1 LCSILAMANRLWQ
14 RASIRPGELSK
25 DDEVAAGAEGV
36 LPGETATARAAHA
49 SLKGE
54 KRGLARLWPFLGPA
68 FIAAVAYVD
77 PGNFATNISGGAQF
91 GYLLLW
97 VILTSNLM
105 AMLIQSMSAKL
116 GIATGKNL
124 PEVCRERFP
133 KAVTL
138 GLWVQ
143 AEVIAMATDLA
154 EFIGAA
160 LALNLLFGVPL
171 FPAGLMTAVGAFAI
185 LELQRRGFRPLEAAI
200 SALVGVIVVAFAFQM
215 FYAQPEAERIL
226 AGLFTPQ
233 FAGTESV
240 LLAAGILGATVMPHV
255 IYLHSALT
263 QRRVVGRT
271 EEEKKKIFRF
281 ELVDVVIAM
290 AIAGTINASML
301 IMAAALFHANGLN
314 VGDIDFAFE
323 QLKVLEGNT
332 PAILFGV
339 ALLASGFSSSS
350 VGTMAGQVVMQGFI
364 NRRIPLFL
372 RRLITMLPALVVL
385 AIGLNPSRSLVIS
398 QVVLSFG
405 IPFAL
410 IPLLIHCRNR
420 SVMGTL
426 VNRRLT
432 TGIATVVVA
441 LIVSLNV
448 FLLYRTFFG

>member
-1 LCSILAMANRLWQ
+1 MSERGYAERDT
-14 RASIRPGELSK
+14 PELV
-25 DDEVAAGAEGV
+25 EHV
-36 LPGETATARAAHA
+36 LPGESATARAAHA

-54 KRGLARLWPFLGPA
+54 RRGLRGLLPFLGPA
-68 FIAAVAYVD
+68 FVAAVAYVD
-77 PGNFATNISGGAQF
+77 PGNFATNIAAGAQY

-97 VILTSNLM
+97 VILCSNLM
-105 AMLIQSMSAKL
+105 AMLVQSMSAKL
-116 GIATGKNL
+116 GITTGKNL

-133 KAVTL
+133 KAVSL

-160 LALNLLFGVPL
+160 LALNLLFGIPL
-171 FPAGLMTAVGAFAI
+171 FAAGLMTAVGAFMI

-200 SALVGVIVVAFAFQM
+200 SAMVGVIVIAFAFQM
-215 FYAQPEAERIL
+215 FYAQPSGERIL
-226 AGLFTPQ
+226 SGLFTPQ
-233 FAGTESV
+233 FAGTDSV

-271 EEEKKKIFRF
+271 DEEKKKIFRF

-301 IMAAALFHANGLN
+301 IMAAALFYSSGITD
-314 VGDIDFAFE
+314 VGDIDVAFE
-323 QLKVLEGNT
+323 QLGTMVSGNA
-332 PAILFGV
+332 AILFGV

-350 VGTMAGQVVMQGFI
+350 VGTMSGQVVMQGFI
-364 NRRIPLFL
+364 NRRISLWL
-372 RRLITMLPALVVL
+372 RRLITMAPALVVL
-385 AIGLNPSRSLVIS
+385 GIGLNPSRALVIS

-410 IPLLIHCRNR
+410 IPLLIFCRNR
-420 SVMGTL
+420 NIMGVLT
-426 VNRRLT
+426 NHRLT
-432 TGIATVVVA
+432 TAVATVVVT

-448 FLLYRTFFG
+448 FLLYQTFFG

>member
-1 LCSILAMANRLWQ
+1 MSERDTTEIVE
-14 RASIRPGELSK
+14 S
-25 DDEVAAGAEGV
+25 V
-36 LPGETATARAAHA
+36 LPGESATARAAHQ
-49 SLKGE
+49 SLKGDR
-54 KRGLARLWPFLGPA
+54 RGLRGLLPFLGPA

-77 PGNFATNISGGAQF
+77 PGNFATNIAGGAQF

-97 VILTSNLM
+97 VILVSNLM

-133 KAVTL
+133 KPVSVA
-138 GLWVQ
+138 LWVQ
-143 AEVIAMATDLA
+143 AEIIAMATDLA

-160 LALNLLFGVPL
+160 LALNLLFGIPL
-171 FPAGLMTAVGAFAI
+171 FPAGLLTAVGAFGI

-200 SALVGVIVVAFAFQM
+200 SAMVGVIVLAFAFQI
-215 FYAQPEAERIL
+215 FEAQPEGDRIL

-233 FAGTESV
+233 FAGIESV

-301 IMAAALFHANGLN
+301 IMAAALFYTSGVTD
-314 VGDIDFAFE
+314 VGDIDVAFE
-323 QLKVLEGNT
+323 QLRVMVSDNS
-332 PAILFGV
+332 AIIFGV
-339 ALLASGFSSSS
+339 ALLASGFASSSI
-350 VGTMAGQVVMQGFI
+350 GTMAGQVVMQGFI
-364 NRRIPLFL
+364 NRRISLWI
-372 RRLITMLPALVVL
+372 RRLITMSPALVIL
-385 AIGLNPSRSLVIS
+385 AIGVNPSYALVIS

-410 IPLLIHCRNR
+410 IPLLLFCRNR
-420 SVMGTL
+420 GLMGGL
-426 VNRRLT
+426 VNHRLT
-432 TGIATVVVA
+432 TTIATVVVG
-441 LIVSLNV
+441 LIVTLNV
-448 FLLYRTFFG
+448 FLLYQTFFGG

>member
-1 LCSILAMANRLWQ
+1 MSER
-14 RASIRPGELSK
+14 SK
-25 DDEVAAGAEGV
+25 TETTEIVESV
-36 LPGETATARAAHA
+36 LPGESATARAAHQ
-49 SLKGE
+49 SLKGDR
-54 KRGLARLWPFLGPA
+54 RGLARLWPFLGPA

-77 PGNFATNISGGAQF
+77 PGNFATNIAAGAQF

-97 VILTSNLM
+97 VILCSNLM

-133 KAVTL
+133 RPVSL
-138 GLWVQ
+138 GLWIQ
-143 AEVIAMATDLA
+143 AEIIAMATDLA

-171 FPAGLMTAVGAFAI
+171 FSAGLLTAVGAFAI

-200 SALVGVIVVAFAFQM
+200 TGMVGVIVLAFAFQI
-215 FYAQPEAERIL
+215 FEAQPEGERIL

-281 ELVDVVIAM
+281 ELIDVVIAM

-301 IMAAALFHANGLN
+301 IMAAALFYTSGVTD
-314 VGDIDFAFE
+314 VGDIDVAFE
-323 QLKVLEGNT
+323 QLGVQVGST
-332 PAILFGV
+332 SAILFGV

-350 VGTMAGQVVMQGFI
+350 VGTMSGQVVMQGFI
-364 NRRIPLFL
+364 NRRIPLWL
-372 RRLITMLPALVVL
+372 RRLITMTPALIILAVGVNASYALVL
-385 AIGLNPSRSLVIS
+385 S

-410 IPLLIHCRNR
+410 IPLLLFCRNR
-420 SVMGTL
+420 GLMGGL
-426 VNRRLT
+426 VNHRLT
-432 TGIATVVVA
+432 TAVATVVVG
-441 LIVSLNV
+441 LIVTLNV
-448 FLLYRTFFG
+448 FLLYQTFFGG

>member
-1 LCSILAMANRLWQ
+1 MCRKVRMTE
-14 RASIRPGELSK
+14 RPTTEIIES
-25 DDEVAAGAEGV
+25 V
-36 LPGETATARAAHA
+36 LPGESATARAAHQ
-49 SLKGE
+49 SLKGNR
-54 KRGLARLWPFLGPA
+54 RGLRGLLPFLGPA
-68 FIAAVAYVD
+68 FIAAVAYID
-77 PGNFATNISGGAQF
+77 PGNFATNIAGGAQF

-97 VILTSNLM
+97 VILVSNLM

-133 KAVTL
+133 KPVSLA
-138 GLWVQ
+138 LWVQ
-143 AEVIAMATDLA
+143 AEIIAMATDLA

-160 LALNLLFGVPL
+160 LALNLLFGIPL
-171 FPAGLMTAVGAFAI
+171 FPAGLLTAVGAFGI

-200 SALVGVIVVAFAFQM
+200 SAMVGVIVLAFAFQM
-215 FYAQPEAERIL
+215 FYAQPEADRIL

-301 IMAAALFHANGLN
+301 IMAAALFYTSG
-314 VGDIDFAFE
+314 VTDIGDIDVAFE
-323 QLKVLEGNT
+323 QLRVLASNNS
-332 PAILFGV
+332 AIIFGV
-339 ALLASGFSSSS
+339 ALLASGFASSSI
-350 VGTMAGQVVMQGFI
+350 GTMAGQVVMQGFI
-364 NRRIPLFL
+364 NRQIPLWL
-372 RRLITMLPALVVL
+372 RRLITMSPALVIL
-385 AIGLNPSRSLVIS
+385 AIGVNASYALVMS
-398 QVVLSFG
+398 QVALSFG

-410 IPLLIHCRNR
+410 IPLLIFCRNR
-420 SVMGTL
+420 GLMGGL
-426 VNRRLT
+426 VNYRLT
-432 TGIATVVVA
+432 TAVATVVAA
-441 LIVSLNV
+441 LIVTLNV
-448 FLLYRTFFG
+448 FLLYQTFFGG

>member
-1 LCSILAMANRLWQ
+1 MSERDTETIKGVEA
-14 RASIRPGELSK
+14 
-25 DDEVAAGAEGV
+25 V
-36 LPGETATARAAHA
+36 LPGETATARAAHE
-49 SLKGE
+49 SLKGDR
-54 KRGLARLWPFLGPA
+54 RGIRKLWPFLGPA
-68 FIAAVAYVD
+68 FVAAVAYVD

-97 VILTSNLM
+97 VILCSNLM

-124 PEVCRERFP
+124 PEVCRARFP
-133 KAVTL
+133 KPVSL

-160 LALNLLFGVPL
+160 LALNLLFGIPL
-171 FPAGLMTAVGAFAI
+171 FPAGLITAVGAFAI
-185 LELQRRGFRPLEAAI
+185 LALQRRGFRPLEAVI
-200 SALVGVIVVAFAFQM
+200 SSMVGVIVVAFAFQM
-215 FYAQPEAERIL
+215 FYAQPEGERIL

-233 FAGTESV
+233 FAGTDSV

-263 QRRVVGRT
+263 QRRVIGRT
-271 EEEKKKIFRF
+271 DEEKKKIFRF
-281 ELVDVVIAM
+281 EQVDVVIAM

-301 IMAAALFHANGLN
+301 IMAAALFYQSGVTD
-314 VGDIDFAFE
+314 VGDIDVAFE
-323 QLKVLEGNT
+323 QLGSQVSGFSAT
-332 PAILFGV
+332 LFGV

-350 VGTMAGQVVMQGFI
+350 VGTMSGQVVMQGFI

-372 RRLITMLPALVVL
+372 RRLITMAPALVVL
-385 AIGLNPSRSLVIS
+385 AVGLNPSRALVIS

-410 IPLLIHCRNR
+410 IPLLIFCRNR
-420 SVMGTL
+420 NIMGVLT
-426 VNRRLT
+426 NHRLT
-432 TGIATVVVA
+432 TVVATVVVT

-448 FLLYRTFFG
+448 FLLYQTFFG